1 MGREKWSTFLRQTE
15 RLGSYGKKSMQQK
28 FLLRLPGLRQL
39 WGYQKSWLRGD
50 ILAGITVAA
59 YLIPQCMAYGEL
71 VGVPPVVGLW
81 TILPAMLVYALVGS
95 SRQLSV
101 GPESTTAVM
110 TAAAIAPLLL
120 ADGSNYGLLTATLAI
135 LVGLICVVGY
145 VAKLGFLANLLSKPI
160 LVGYMAGVALIM
172 IAGQLGKVSG
182 LSISGTT
189 VFEQVSQFSQQLDR
203 VHPVT
208 LILAGLVLG
217 FLLTIGHFFPT
228 APTPLIAVLISTAAV
243 AIFDLDRQGLAL
255 VGAIPAGLPRL
266 SIPTFPTQLPD
277 LLAAALGIA
286 IVGYSDNVLTARS
299 FATRHRYNVDA
310 NQELLALG
318 LANVGA
324 GLVQGFPVSSS
335 GSRTVIGDNLGSKT
349 QLFSLVAMGVV
360 IAALLWLRPVLALF
374 PKAALGA
381 IVIFAAFKLIEIPEF
396 ARLYRFR
403 RSEFFLAIITTFGVL
418 STDILV
424 GVAIAVGLS
433 VIELLSRLAHP
444 HDAIQGTVPNLP
456 GLHDIDDWE
465 GATTIPGLVIYRYDA
480 PLCFANAEDFK
491 SRALKAI
498 ELEVTRVEWFVL
510 NTEAISEI
518 DITAMDMLGDLYA
531 ELAARRITFALARV
545 KQDLYA
551 QLKRSP
557 LLEQIGEERIYL
569 TLHTMMLGF
578 QAR

>member
-1 MGREKWSTFLRQTE
+1 
-15 RLGSYGKKSMQQK
+15 MQQR

-39 WGYQKSWLRGD
+39 SGYQKSWLRGD
-50 ILAGITVAA
+50 ILAGVTVAA

-81 TILPAMLVYALVGS
+81 TILPALLMYALVGS

-120 ADGSNYGLLTATLAI
+120 ADGSNYGVLTATLAI
-135 LVGLICVVGY
+135 LVGVICVVGSL
-145 VAKLGFLANLLSKPI
+145 AKLGFLANLLSKPI

-172 IAGQLGKVSG
+172 IAGQLGKISG
-182 LSISGTT
+182 ISISGTT
-189 VFEQVSQFSQQLDR
+189 VFGQVSQFVQQLDR
-203 VHPVT
+203 VDPIT
-208 LILAGLVLG
+208 LILAGLVLV
-217 FLLTIGHFFPT
+217 FLLIVGHFFPT

-243 AIFDLDRQGLAL
+243 AIFNLDRQGLAI
-255 VGAIPAGLPRL
+255 VGAIPAGFPPL
-266 SIPTFPTQLPD
+266 SIPRFPTQLPD

-299 FATRHRYNVDA
+299 FAARHHYSIDP

-349 QLFSLVAMGVV
+349 QLFSVVAMGVV
-360 IAALLWLRPVLALF
+360 IAVLLWLRPVLALF

-381 IVIFAAFKLIEIPEF
+381 IVIFAAFKLIEISEF
-396 ARLYRFR
+396 LRLYRFR
-403 RSEFFLAIITTFGVL
+403 RSEFFLAIITTLGVL
-418 STDILV
+418 VTDILI
-424 GVAIAVGLS
+424 GVAIAIGLS

-444 HDAIQGTVPNLP
+444 HDAVQGTVPNLP
-456 GLHDIDDWE
+456 GLHDINDWA

-491 SRALKAI
+491 SRALRAI
-498 ELEVTRVEWFVL
+498 ELETTPVEWFVL
-510 NTEAISEI
+510 NTEAIAEI
-518 DITAMDMLGDLYA
+518 DITAMDMLEELYD
-531 ELAARRITFALARV
+531 ELAASGITFAMARV
-545 KQDLYA
+545 KRDLYA

-557 LLEQIGEERIYL
+557 LFQKISEERMYL
-569 TLHTMMLGF
+569 TLHTMMIGF